1 VAIVALVPIAVL
13 VFIVATSV
21 WVYSDAKAHWERGT
35 PVVFSTDSFRV
46 DTPDAWFL
54 GCVLLWILFFPLYV
68 TRRDQQR

>member
-1 VAIVALVPIAVL
+1 MVL
-13 VFIVATSV
+13 VFVVATSV
-21 WVYSDAKAHWERGT
+21 WVYGDAKAYWQRGT